1 MTPARAMTG
10 LCALALSACT
20 PTPQGRADLL
30 PQMLVMQ
37 SDPGIAAFFAS
48 EARAAGV
55 GAIELT
61 DSAGMRQALGT
72 DAIGLTRLGAAGGSR
87 ISYNIA
93 RPDGATPQNIAH
105 EIAHARAGRSGC
117 DNHGAVWGDAYVAI
131 AQRFEPQFPG
141 VLWAGLRPTEQ
152 AREEAALYPEEQCG

>member
-1 MTPARAMTG
+1 MTGLRATIG
-10 LCALALSACT
+10 LCALVLSACAT
-20 PTPQGRADLL
+20 TPQGRTDLL

-37 SDPGIAAFFAS
+37 SDPAIAAFFAA

-55 GAIELT
+55 GAINLT
-61 DSAGMRQALGT
+61 NSAGMRQTFGA
-72 DAIGLTRLGAAGGSR
+72 DAIGLTRLGAAGGSQ
-87 ISYNIA
+87 ISYNIE

-105 EIAHARAGRSGC
+105 EIAHASAGRNGC
-117 DNHGAVWGDAYVAI
+117 DNHGAVWGAAFVAI

-152 AREEAALYPEEQCG
+152 AREEAALYPEERCR